1 MIWGF
6 GGDGSIA
13 ASKAAIEL
21 INKKTG
27 KNIQCDFIYDSKKEG
42 GVTASHMRF
51 GK

>member
-1 MIWGF
+1 LIWGF

-27 KNIQCDFIYDSKKEG
+27 ENI
-42 GVTASHMRF
+42 
-51 GK
+51 